1 MFDVDQALFVHK
13 PKTEGDHSY
22 RDGWQEVFSGDEKAC
37 RQYVIENQNLSATPS
52 VWPLAPVHFVLTAKQ
67 KKAIQCA
74 YADLVG
80 AYQYAIVDGEG
91 GANNGHDWDSHLD
104 TIAELEQCFDFIEK
118 VDVLKEK
125 LPPYDHLIVSR
136 AMLNFFN
143 VIIDKVKKDYPP
155 GSVATY
161 ANAVDLVAVAD
172 ANAFITWCNSPEEV
186 FDAKTFNLFK
196 DAVLAWGTK
205 YIGNTE
211 LFLFRDMIVNRLP
224 KKTGDSHGTEE
235 GRRFCNDRSRL

>member
-1 MFDVDQALFVHK
+1 MAEL
-13 PKTEGDHSY
+13 TE
-22 RDGWQEVFSGDEKAC
+22 
-37 RQYVIENQNLSATPS
+37 
-52 VWPLAPVHFVLTAKQ
+52 KQ
-67 KKAIQCA
+67 KVAIKCA

-91 GANNGHDWDSHLD
+91 GANNGHDWDSHLV
-104 TIAELEQCFDFIEK
+104 TITELEESFDFIDK
-118 VDVLKEK
+118 ANVFKEK
-125 LPPYDHLIVSR
+125 LPPYDHLIVSK

-143 VIIDKVKKDYPP
+143 VIIDKVKIDYPP

-161 ANAVDLVAVAD
+161 ANAVDLVGTAD

-186 FDAKTFNLFK
+186 FDARTFNLFK
-196 DAVLAWGTK
+196 DAVLAWGTQ

-224 KKTGDSHGTEE
+224 KEVSLASNQEDKAQA
-235 GRRFCNDRSRL
+235 